1 MNIEVEEFMATGIV
15 SSYMMLVEKK
25 SMDEVLQLQYK
36 YNKEC
41 VFFIAPADL
50 RNGRYNE
57 IDLDAMIEYFVIT
70 EEYEKCAK
78 LTKIRCRVFGTM
90 CLNKIIND
98 DSPTAL
104 AACTY
109 SMERSF
115 NTSPR
120 ITRQGP
126 TQ

>member
-57 IDLDAMIEYFVIT
+57 IDLDAMIEYFIIT

-78 LTKIRCRVFGTM
+78 LTKIKNE
-90 CLNKIIND
+90 L
-98 DSPTAL
+98 
-104 AACTY
+104 
-109 SMERSF
+109 
-115 NTSPR
+115 
-120 ITRQGP
+120 
-126 TQ
+126 